1 MTPKD
6 SALHPI
12 DPPVSN
18 ALVLVC
24 EKCGKRLDSDA
35 DKNPSR
41 QLVSRLKKLAKKRFE
56 KGAVRAV
63 ATSCMDICPD
73 DQVSVAIITLRGRDK
88 DTRFFTVDVDDVE
101 ETSHR
106 ILQELQAAKP

>member
-1 MTPKD
+1 MMQ
-6 SALHPI
+6 SI

-41 QLVSRLKKLAKKRFE
+41 QLVSRLKKLAKKRFGR
-56 KGAVRAV
+56 GAVRAV

-73 DQVSVAIITLRGRDK
+73 DRVSVALITFRGETSN
-88 DTRFFTVDVDDVE
+88 TRFFTVSVDDPE
-101 ETSHR
+101 ETSHQ
-106 ILQELQAAKP
+106 ILREVKSDK